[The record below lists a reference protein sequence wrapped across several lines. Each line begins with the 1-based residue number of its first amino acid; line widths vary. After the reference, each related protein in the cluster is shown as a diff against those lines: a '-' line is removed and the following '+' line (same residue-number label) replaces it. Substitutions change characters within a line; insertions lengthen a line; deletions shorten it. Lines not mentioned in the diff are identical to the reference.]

1 MTDKKELPPIGPD
14 DDLDEGSVRRLLKD
28 IFPEPV
34 DPLIEGLTKGEDFR
48 LAKLYFPSEEGFTGE
63 VTAYHALSPAARR
76 KFMSNFFVEIEVAD
90 QKGDTTRFYVS
101 EYDAERAVKFG
112 ARRV

>member
-1 MTDKKELPPIGPD
+1 MSKKEELPPIGPD

-28 IFPEPV
+28 VFPEPV
-34 DPLIEGLTKGEDFR
+34 DPLIEGLKKGEDFR
-48 LAKLYFPSEEGFTGE
+48 LAKLYFPSEDGFTGE
-63 VTAYHALSPAARR
+63 VTAYHSLSDASRR
-76 KFMSNFFVEIEVAD
+76 KFLSNFFVEIEVAD
-90 QKGDTTRFYVS
+90 QRGNTTRFFVS